1 MMGGTQVGWQ
11 TGRWG
16 DDLDDGDTCGL
27 GAIAIFSPGLDN
39 MSVLLAVRPA
49 GEEGFKLWTK
59 VHRGER
65 SQVVVP
71 SGGTEDF
78 RKGITVQWGSLVI
91 CLFYFFFFSASLIRE
106 KGEKRASGAP
116 ALRWSGGGN
125 AEKVVVAAY
134 PKVEGE
140 GKGKNGITW
149 ARRSWWRKGLACEAS
164 VREIGR
170 R

>member
-1 MMGGTQVGWQ
+1 MMGGTEVGWQ

-71 SGGTEDF
+71 SGG
-78 RKGITVQWGSLVI
+78 GGSKVGLVA
-91 CLFYFFFFSASLIRE
+91 LDVALTFPQATMASY
-106 KGEKRASGAP
+106 G
-116 ALRWSGGGN
+116 
-125 AEKVVVAAY
+125 
-134 PKVEGE
+134 
-140 GKGKNGITW
+140 
-149 ARRSWWRKGLACEAS
+149 
-164 VREIGR
+164 
-170 R
+170 

>member
-1 MMGGTQVGWQ
+1 MGWQ

-27 GAIAIFSPGLDN
+27 GAIAIFSPGYFIFFDNIPCCSCEIFGSSCIGVILLLTGRLDN

-78 RKGITVQWGSLVI
+78 RCVLG
-91 CLFYFFFFSASLIRE
+91 
-106 KGEKRASGAP
+106 
-116 ALRWSGGGN
+116 
-125 AEKVVVAAY
+125 
-134 PKVEGE
+134 
-140 GKGKNGITW
+140 
-149 ARRSWWRKGLACEAS
+149 
-164 VREIGR
+164 
-170 R
+170 

>member
-78 RKGITVQWGSLVI
+78 RCRRRRQGGAGGVERRAHVPAGHDGVLVPV
-91 CLFYFFFFSASLIRE
+91 CR
-106 KGEKRASGAP
+106 
-116 ALRWSGGGN
+116 
-125 AEKVVVAAY
+125 
-134 PKVEGE
+134 
-140 GKGKNGITW
+140 
-149 ARRSWWRKGLACEAS
+149 
-164 VREIGR
+164 
-170 R
+170 